1 MSDPIPWALDDL
13 IISDN
18 KEWRS
23 SLLDVLGLAAAS
35 VNQSTRTGRW
45 PLLGGISRAQRKLTL
60 RTLFG
65 QREFADR
72 EAARQLLLQ
81 NLNYETEVTRR
92 LVATDWVIYDAAP
105 THVLLACGP
114 MDVYRDAGTWY
125 VRDLLQ
131 RYAGTLGGGWWT
143 EPDSGIQIAEAA
155 TNMVLNPSAG
165 GAANFAAKG
174 AATATVSTDYAYR
187 GGKSFKVVMTAAVG
201 DGISMT
207 MGALANAIHTMT
219 VRVYDECSTLQF
231 SLDNANWSTPLLLG
245 TDGDWSIYGWQF
257 PAVQAT
263 GSTTLYIQQSAA
275 IARTLYI
282 DCVQVEQTNYPTP
295 YVDGAG
301 GLNHSWSG
309 AAYAST
315 SSRTAAT
322 LKFTNILSS
331 TQGTLALTWMPMA
344 DNTAATR
351 YLFSEGNIKAYFNSG
366 DDKIYFTDG
375 VNTIST
381 AALTF
386 DGLTAQRLA
395 FTWSLNGLKIYRN
408 GALAASGVT
417 YTAPAALGTYLYI
430 GTTSASVSQ
439 ASGWIDDLVV
449 LDTEAAAAT
458 ISQLG
463 DGKTLARA
471 RWLDVL
477 CEAVQAQDGHDY
489 GLVAT
494 LDVDSDIRWRS
505 RDGDAAFWR
514 VYADTGT
521 IKVENLG
528 DDDAYPIFNLTTR
541 TAKTGVAYSRYIFL
555 IWKAPAS
562 ATNYPVRITLPD
574 LTGKAQAD
582 GDDIRVMVDGAA
594 MDRWLDGTI
603 AAYNVWVNLNFSAC
617 PSAITLASQMLIG
630 DSVTLITCACSLS
643 SWPASGTVLIESEAF
658 VYTGKSG
665 VTLTGVTR
673 AAKGTAAATHAAA
686 TPIYLVQRDIVITY
700 GDGALTAPTVDA
712 NYKPAFELDHSTNTS
727 WVYEAFGDDAG
738 LRTGAWT
745 FEVIAG
751 VATAYTA
758 NQGTLAT
765 PWTEAGT
772 LATAKYYGYGAWKLY
787 NPCGVTNIN
796 VTNGEYYGQTH
807 LGSCYLSI
815 KSSINGSTW
824 SLLYLLL
831 ATCDASWRAWSQNVA
846 LSTGSKYVLVK
857 SGIDSYTAGYGSEQ
871 LWAEFA
877 DATVT
882 LNSSYTPAITVGSE
896 AGSGAVFTPTITNL
910 TTGESIT
917 LTAAI
922 GVDVT
927 MTVNTTDKTLTLS
940 DGSSRL
946 DALALDEVRREWL
959 RLMPG
964 INVLNFSDTGTVKL
978 EIEIEWDRR
987 YFE

>member
-1 MSDPIPWALDDL
+1 M
-13 IISDN
+13 
-18 KEWRS
+18 
-23 SLLDVLGLAAAS
+23 
-35 VNQSTRTGRW
+35 
-45 PLLGGISRAQRKLTL
+45 
-60 RTLFG
+60 
-65 QREFADR
+65 
-72 EAARQLLLQ
+72 LLQ

-92 LVATDWVIYDAAP
+92 LVAADWVVYDAAP

-174 AATATVSTDYAYR
+174 AATVTVSTDYAYR
-187 GGKSFKVVMTAAVG
+187 GGQSFKVVMTAAVG
-201 DGISMT
+201 DGMT
-207 MGALANAIHTMT
+207 MTMSALANAIHYMT

-231 SLDNANWSTPLLLG
+231 SLDNANWSTPTLLG
-245 TDGDWSIYGWQF
+245 TDGDWSVYGWQF
-257 PAVQAT
+257 PAIQAT

-301 GLNHSWSG
+301 GAGHSFSG
-309 AAYAST
+309 AAHATT
-315 SSRTAAT
+315 SARTAAT
-322 LKFTNILSS
+322 LRFTNILSS
-331 TQGTLALTWMPMA
+331 EQGTLALTWTPMA

-351 YLFSEGNIKAYFNSG
+351 YFFSEGNIKAYFNSG

-395 FTWSLNGLKIYRN
+395 FTWSSNGLKIYRN
-408 GALAASGVT
+408 GTLSVSGAT

-430 GTTSASVSQ
+430 GTNSSSTSQ

-463 DGKTLARA
+463 DGTTLARA

-477 CEAVQAQDGHDY
+477 CEDVKGQDNHDY

-494 LDVDSDIRWRS
+494 LDVDNDIRWRS
-505 RDGDAAFWR
+505 RDGDVAFWR
-514 VYADTGT
+514 VYDDTGT

-528 DDDAYPIFNLTTR
+528 DDDANPIYHLTTR
-541 TAKTGVAYSRYIFL
+541 TAKTGGIAYSRYIFHV
-555 IWKAPAS
+555 WKAPAS

-594 MDRWLDGTI
+594 TDRWLDGTV
-603 AAYNVWVNLNFSAC
+603 AGYNVWVNLNFSAC

-630 DSVTLITCACSLS
+630 DTVTSITCACSLS
-643 SWPASGTVLIESEAF
+643 DWPSTGTVLIESEAF

-673 AAKGTAAATHAAA
+673 AAKGTSAATHAAA
-686 TPIYLVQRDIVITY
+686 TPIYLVQRDIAITY
-700 GDGALTAPTVDA
+700 GDAALTAPTVDA

-745 FEVIAG
+745 FEVIQG
-751 VATAYTA
+751 VSAKYTA
-758 NQGTLAT
+758 NQGTSAT
-765 PWTEAGT
+765 PWSEAGI
-772 LATAKYYGYGAWKLY
+772 LDTAKYYGYGWWKLY

-796 VTNGEYYGQTH
+796 VTNGEYYGQAH
-807 LGSCYLSI
+807 LGTCSISI
-815 KSSINGSTW
+815 KSSVDGSTW
-824 SLLYLLL
+824 SLHYDLVP
-831 ATCDASWRAWSQNVA
+831 TCDASWRAWSQNVA
-846 LSTGSKYVLVK
+846 LATGAKYVIVK
-857 SGIDSYTAGYGSEQ
+857 AGINSYTAGYGSEQ

-882 LNSSYTPAITVGSE
+882 INSSYTPAITIGAESS
-896 AGSGAVFTPTITNL
+896 SGAVFTPTITNS
-910 TTGESIT
+910 TTGESIV
-917 LTAAI
+917 LSAAI
-922 GVDVT
+922 GLDVT
-927 MTVNTTDKTLTLS
+927 MTVDTSNKTIVLS

-946 DALALDEVRREWL
+946 DVLTLDAVRREWL

-964 INVLNFSDTGTVKL
+964 LNVLTFSDTGTEKL
-978 EIEIEWDRR
+978 EMEIEWDRR
-987 YFE
+987 YIE